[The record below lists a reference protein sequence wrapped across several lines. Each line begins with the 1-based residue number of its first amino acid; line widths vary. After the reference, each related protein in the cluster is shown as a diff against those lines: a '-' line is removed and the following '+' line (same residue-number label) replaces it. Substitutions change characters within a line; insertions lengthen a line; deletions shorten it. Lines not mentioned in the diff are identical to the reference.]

1 MSLNIIIVQTCFIF
15 QITLEINRNGD
26 ENSLQ
31 HLLPEVSSGFRQ
43 MEGKPILNLKP
54 SADIFLFYFIVLYC
68 WNLKR
73 VVVPGNDHGHKTGNN
88 YLQFSAVSTSILLSV
103 ER

>member
-43 MEGKPILNLKP
+43 IEGKPILNLKP
-54 SADIFLFYFIVLYC
+54 SPDIYLFYC

-73 VVVPGNDHGHKTGNN
+73 EVVPGNDHGHKTENS
-88 YLQFSAVSTSILLSV
+88 YLQFSAASTSILLSV
-103 ER
+103 EH